1 MALYRKYTDS
11 EYRTM
16 TLTEFVDAIN
26 EIVRTNSQ
34 SEEAPEGTAEEGTE
48 NQSNITSFT
57 INESDEPIT
66 EDNHIV
72 HNNGT
77 ISLKRLILTGELEPE
92 HQGFSDKIK
101 NISFDKSEVNTD
113 QVTSFAGVF
122 QNLSLESAFNITTL
136 GTDGL
141 TTPFRKEHWPQSV
154 NKVIS
159 DLFMS
164 SNVETTYSDESGEH
178 DIFTSSD
185 NYHIINS
192 SNIETLCLA
201 RNNHTTK
208 TDKLYKGV
216 ERLEFQV
223 YIPTGSYIIPNNVSI
238 QSVNVDI
245 YTKQGEED
253 SIKAETL
260 TYNARDIY
268 DSQLNENSIKSYTV
282 PVDFA
287 FDEIGYSIRI
297 GDGSDTTKANIINVE
312 IDKENYGFRL
322 AVQSEDDNLILYPG
336 KSKKYTAS
344 LVDAKSTVVLSSV
357 SINTPENELEGVSI
371 NPVDGDACSVS
382 ISFNESVENKV
393 FERTLGFT
401 GTVTVSEISSEVT
414 CTEDVKLY
422 YLVKADFGELS
433 KTAILNG
440 SGVNDSQGT
449 ITVPLWQQDFG
460 TLTAS
465 AVLKKGVPNVP
476 PAPEEEST
484 EEVTEQAGDIETEQA
499 GDGTDPAPATE
510 DPAAVE
516 GDGTEHVPESG
527 EPSTEE
533 LPFDDGTTTIDNGA
547 TVTFNNETGTFEVV
561 IAKDKLTEADKYT
574 VEVTITSEA
583 LPDISILV
591 KQTLVL
597 EETFV
602 AVTGD
607 LNKVLKSGDSVT
619 YTASL
624 SGFVDNLEIT
634 DVIVANKPDNV
645 SFNEDAADST
655 VLTFNST
662 NVNDIVKQTLTFD
675 VTIKEKEEYVV
686 VSKDLDVC
694 LLSLI
699 NFEATDFNQA
709 ILDETQILENN
720 VSTITVKDYNQTDFA
735 NVEFTAEIYLRD
747 EKLDDGAITVEK
759 TENGATVSVIKEQI
773 TRVGNYTVKLFVKD
787 SSWAA
792 EDILMITKSF
802 NVTTLDVI
810 DTDPTNNIEGV
821 PEKVKCVLRF
831 NW

>member
-1 MALYRKYTDS
+1 MALHRKYTDS

-34 SEEAPEGTAEEGTE
+34 SEEAPEGTVEEGTE

-92 HQGFSDKIK
+92 HQGLSDKIK

-122 QNLSLESAFNITTL
+122 QNLSLESAFNVATL

-141 TTPFRKEHWPQSV
+141 TTPFRKEHWPLSG
-154 NKVIS
+154 NKIIS

-223 YIPTGSYIIPNNVSI
+223 RIPSESYIIPNNVSI

-253 SIKAETL
+253 SVKAETL

-287 FDEIGYSIRI
+287 FNEIGYSIRI
-297 GDGSDTTKANIINVE
+297 GDGSDITKANIINVE
-312 IDKENYGFRL
+312 IEKENYGFGL
-322 AVQSEDDNLILYPG
+322 AVQSEDDNSILYPG

-344 LVDAKSTVVLSSV
+344 LVDAKSTVALSSV

-371 NPVDGDACSVS
+371 NPVDGDACSLS

-401 GTVTVSEISSEVT
+401 GTVTVSEAPAEVT
-414 CTEDVKLY
+414 CTENVKLY

-433 KTAILNG
+433 KTAILNS
-440 SGVNDSQGT
+440 SGINDSHGT
-449 ITVPLWQQDFG
+449 ITVPLWQQEFG

-476 PAPEEEST
+476 PSPEEKST
-484 EEVTEQAGDIETEQA
+484 EEVTEQAGD
-499 GDGTDPAPATE
+499 GTNPEPATE

-516 GDGTEHVPESG
+516 GDGTEPVLESV

-533 LPFDDGTTTIDNGA
+533 LPFDDGTTTIDDGA
-547 TVTFNNETGTFEVV
+547 IVTFNNETSTFDVV
-561 IAKDKLTEADKYT
+561 IAKDKLTEADTYT

-583 LPDISILV
+583 LPEISIPV

-602 AVTGD
+602 TVTGD

-624 SGFVDNLEIT
+624 SGFVENLEIT
-634 DVIVANKPDNV
+634 DVVVTNKPDNV

-662 NVNDIVKQTLTFD
+662 DVNDIVKQTLTAN

-686 VSKDLDVC
+686 VSKDLNVC

-720 VSTITVKDYNQTDFA
+720 VSTITVKDYNKTDFA

-787 SSWAA
+787 SSWAD
-792 EDILMITKSF
+792 EDYIMITKSF
-802 NVTTLDVI
+802 DVTILGVI

-821 PEKVKCVLRF
+821 KETVKCILRF

>member
-11 EYRTM
+11 EYITM

-34 SEEAPEGTAEEGTE
+34 SEEAPEGTVEEGTE

-72 HNNGT
+72 HDNGT

-92 HQGFSDKIK
+92 HQGLSDKIK

-122 QNLSLESAFNITTL
+122 QNLNLESAFNVTTL
-136 GTDGL
+136 VTDGL

-192 SNIETLCLA
+192 SNIETLCYV

-223 YIPTGSYIIPNNVSI
+223 RIPSESYIIPNNVSI

-253 SIKAETL
+253 SVKAETL

-297 GDGSDTTKANIINVE
+297 GDGSDITKANIINVE
-312 IDKENYGFRL
+312 IDKENYGFGL
-322 AVQSEDDNLILYPG
+322 TVQSEDDNLILYPG

-357 SINTPENELEGVSI
+357 SINTLENELEGVSI
-371 NPVDGDACSVS
+371 NSVDGDACSLS

-401 GTVTVSEISSEVT
+401 GTVTVSEVSSEVT
-414 CTEDVKLY
+414 CTKDVKLY

-433 KTAILNG
+433 KTAILNS
-440 SGVNDSQGT
+440 SGLNDSHGT

-465 AVLKKGVPNVP
+465 AVLKKGVPNMH
-476 PAPEEEST
+476 PAH
-484 EEVTEQAGDIETEQA
+484 
-499 GDGTDPAPATE
+499 ATE
-510 DPAAVE
+510 DTAEAVE
-516 GDGTEHVPESG
+516 TEPLLEDSAAG
-527 EPSTEE
+527 ELVFTGSII
-533 LPFDDGTTTIDNGA
+533 DDGT
-547 TVTFNNETGTFEVV
+547 TVTFNNETGTFDVV
-561 IAKDKLTEADKYT
+561 IAKDKLTEADTYT
-574 VEVTITSEA
+574 IEVTITSEA
-583 LPDISILV
+583 LPDISIPV

-602 AVTGD
+602 TVTGD

-624 SGFVDNLEIT
+624 SGFTDNLEIT

-645 SFNEDAADST
+645 SFNEDAVDST

-662 NVNDIVKQTLTFD
+662 DVNDIVKQTLTVD

-694 LLSLI
+694 LLSLV
-699 NFEATDFNQA
+699 NFEATDFSQA
-709 ILDETQILENN
+709 ILDENQILENN
-720 VSTITVKDYNQTDFA
+720 ISTITVKDYNQTDFA

-747 EKLDDGAITVEK
+747 EKLDDDAITIEK

-773 TRVGNYTVKLFVKD
+773 TRVGKYTVKLFVKD

-792 EDILMITKSF
+792 ENSLIITKSF
-802 NVTTLDVI
+802 DVTILGVI

-821 PEKVKCVLRF
+821 AETVKCILRF

>member
-11 EYRTM
+11 EYITM
-16 TLTEFVDAIN
+16 TLTELVDAIN

-34 SEEAPEGTAEEGTE
+34 SEEAPEGTVEEGTE

-72 HNNGT
+72 HDNGT

-92 HQGFSDKIK
+92 HQGLSDKIK

-122 QNLSLESAFNITTL
+122 QNLNLESAFNVTTL
-136 GTDGL
+136 VTDGL

-192 SNIETLCLA
+192 SNIETLCYV

-223 YIPTGSYIIPNNVSI
+223 RIPSESYIIPNNVSI

-253 SIKAETL
+253 SVKAETL

-268 DSQLNENSIKSYTV
+268 DSQLNDNSIKSYTV

-297 GDGSDTTKANIINVE
+297 GDGSDITKANIINVE
-312 IDKENYGFRL
+312 IDKENYGFGL
-322 AVQSEDDNLILYPG
+322 TVQSDDDNSILYPG

-344 LVDAKSTVVLSSV
+344 LVDAKSTVDLSSV

-371 NPVDGDACSVS
+371 NSVDGDACSLS

-401 GTVTVSEISSEVT
+401 GTVTISEVSSEVT
-414 CTEDVKLY
+414 CTKDVKLY

-440 SGVNDSQGT
+440 SGVNDSYGT

-465 AVLKKGVPNVP
+465 AVLKKGVPNIP
-476 PAPEEEST
+476 PALEEST
-484 EEVTEQAGDIETEQA
+484 EEVTEQAGDTETEQA
-499 GDGTDPAPATE
+499 SDGTDPAHATE
-510 DPAAVE
+510 DTAEVVETEPLPEDSAA
-516 GDGTEHVPESG
+516 G
-527 EPSTEE
+527 ELVFTGSII
-533 LPFDDGTTTIDNGA
+533 DDGA
-547 TVTFNNETGTFEVV
+547 TVTFNNETSTFDVV
-561 IAKDKLTEADKYT
+561 IAKDKLTEADTYT
-574 VEVTITSEA
+574 IEVIITSEA
-583 LPDISILV
+583 LPDISIPV

-602 AVTGD
+602 TVTGD

-624 SGFVDNLEIT
+624 SGFTDNLEIT

-645 SFNEDAADST
+645 SFNEDAVDST

-662 NVNDIVKQTLTFD
+662 DVNDIVKQTLTVD

-694 LLSLI
+694 LLSLV
-699 NFEATDFNQA
+699 NFEATDFSQA
-709 ILDETQILENN
+709 ILDENQILENN
-720 VSTITVKDYNQTDFA
+720 ISTITVKDYNQTDFA

-747 EKLDDGAITVEK
+747 EKLDDDAITIEK

-773 TRVGNYTVKLFVKD
+773 TRVGKYTVKLFVKD
-787 SSWAA
+787 SSWAN
-792 EDILMITKSF
+792 EDYIMITKSF
-802 NVTTLDVI
+802 DVTILGVI

-821 PEKVKCVLRF
+821 AETVKCILRF

>member
-34 SEEAPEGTAEEGTE
+34 SEEVPEGTVEEGTE
-48 NQSNITSFT
+48 NQSSITSFT

-66 EDNHIV
+66 EDSHIV
-72 HNNGT
+72 HDNGT

-92 HQGFSDKIK
+92 HQGLSDKIK

-122 QNLSLESAFNITTL
+122 QNLSLESAFNVTTL

-192 SNIETLCLA
+192 SNIETLCYV

-223 YIPTGSYIIPNNVSI
+223 HIPSESYIIPNNVSI
-238 QSVNVDI
+238 QSINVDI
-245 YTKQGEED
+245 YTKQGEDD
-253 SIKAETL
+253 SVKAETL

-268 DSQLNENSIKSYTV
+268 DSQLNENSIKSYTI

-297 GDGSDTTKANIINVE
+297 GDGSDIIKANIINVE
-312 IDKENYGFRL
+312 IDKENYGFVL
-322 AVQSEDDNLILYPG
+322 AVQSEDDNSILYPG

-344 LVDAKSTVVLSSV
+344 LVDAKDTVVLSSI
-357 SINTPENELEGVSI
+357 SINTPEEELEGVSI
-371 NPVDGDACSVS
+371 NTVDGDACSLS

-401 GTVTVSEISSEVT
+401 GTVTISEVSSEVT
-414 CTEDVKLY
+414 CIEDVKLY

-440 SGVNDSQGT
+440 SGVNDSHGT

-465 AVLKKGVPNVP
+465 AVLKKGVHDVP

-484 EEVTEQAGDIETEQA
+484 EEVTEQAGD
-499 GDGTDPAPATE
+499 GTDPTE
-510 DPAAVE
+510 AVE
-516 GDGTEHVPESG
+516 TEPLPEG
-527 EPSTEE
+527 EDAAAGE
-533 LPFDDGTTTIDNGA
+533 LVFTGSIIDDGV
-547 TVTFNNETGTFEVV
+547 TVSFNNETGTFEVV
-561 IAKDKLTEADKYT
+561 IAKDKLTEADTYT

-583 LPDISILV
+583 LSNISIPI

-602 AVTGD
+602 TVTGD
-607 LNKVLKSGDSVT
+607 LNKILKSGDSVT

-634 DVIVANKPDNV
+634 NVIVANKPDNV

-662 NVNDIVKQTLTFD
+662 DVNDIVKQTLTVD

-694 LLSLI
+694 ILSLI
-699 NFEATDFNQA
+699 NFEATDFSQA
-709 ILDETQILENN
+709 ILDENQILENN
-720 VSTITVKDYNQTDFA
+720 VSTITVKDYNKTDFA

-747 EKLDDGAITVEK
+747 EKLDDGAIIVEK

-792 EDILMITKSF
+792 EDSLMITKSF
-802 NVTTLDVI
+802 YVTLLDVI

-821 PEKVKCVLRF
+821 AETVKCILRF

>member
-11 EYRTM
+11 EYITM

-34 SEEAPEGTAEEGTE
+34 SEEAPEGTVEEGTE

-72 HNNGT
+72 HDNGT

-92 HQGFSDKIK
+92 HQGLSDKIK

-122 QNLSLESAFNITTL
+122 QNLNLESAFNVTTL
-136 GTDGL
+136 VTDGL

-192 SNIETLCLA
+192 SNIETLCYV

-223 YIPTGSYIIPNNVSI
+223 RIPSESYIIPNNVSI

-253 SIKAETL
+253 SVKAETL

-297 GDGSDTTKANIINVE
+297 GDGSDITKANIINVE
-312 IDKENYGFRL
+312 IDKENYGFGL
-322 AVQSEDDNLILYPG
+322 TVQSEDDNLILYPG

-357 SINTPENELEGVSI
+357 SINTLENELEGVSI
-371 NPVDGDACSVS
+371 NSVDGDACSLS

-401 GTVTVSEISSEVT
+401 GTVTISEVSSEVT

-440 SGVNDSQGT
+440 SGVNDSHGT

-465 AVLKKGVPNVP
+465 AVLKKGVPNMH
-476 PAPEEEST
+476 PAH
-484 EEVTEQAGDIETEQA
+484 
-499 GDGTDPAPATE
+499 ATE
-510 DPAAVE
+510 DTAEAVE
-516 GDGTEHVPESG
+516 TEPLLEDSAAG
-527 EPSTEE
+527 ELVFTGSII
-533 LPFDDGTTTIDNGA
+533 DDGA
-547 TVTFNNETGTFEVV
+547 TVTFNNETGTFDVV
-561 IAKDKLTEADKYT
+561 IAKDKLTEADTYT
-574 VEVTITSEA
+574 IEVTITSEA
-583 LPDISILV
+583 LPDISIPV

-602 AVTGD
+602 TVTGD

-624 SGFVDNLEIT
+624 SGFTDNLEIT

-645 SFNEDAADST
+645 SFNEDAVNST

-662 NVNDIVKQTLTFD
+662 DVNDIVKQTLTVD

-694 LLSLI
+694 LLSLV
-699 NFEATDFNQA
+699 NFEATDFSQA
-709 ILDETQILENN
+709 ILDENQILENN
-720 VSTITVKDYNQTDFA
+720 ISTITVKDYNQTDFA

-747 EKLDDGAITVEK
+747 EKLDDDAITIEK

-773 TRVGNYTVKLFVKD
+773 TRVGKYTVKLFVKD

-792 EDILMITKSF
+792 EDSLMITKSF
-802 NVTTLDVI
+802 NVTILGVI

-821 PEKVKCVLRF
+821 AETVKCILRF

>member
-11 EYRTM
+11 EYITM
-16 TLTEFVDAIN
+16 TLIEFVDAIN

-34 SEEAPEGTAEEGTE
+34 SEEAPEVTAEEGTE

-72 HNNGT
+72 YDNGT

-92 HQGFSDKIK
+92 HQGLSDKIK

-122 QNLSLESAFNITTL
+122 QNLNLESAFNVTTL
-136 GTDGL
+136 VTDGL

-192 SNIETLCLA
+192 SNIETLCYV

-223 YIPTGSYIIPNNVSI
+223 RIPSESYIIPNNVSI

-253 SIKAETL
+253 SVKAETL

-297 GDGSDTTKANIINVE
+297 GDGSDITKANIINVE
-312 IDKENYGFRL
+312 IDKENYGFVL
-322 AVQSEDDNLILYPG
+322 TVQSEDDNLILYPG

-357 SINTPENELEGVSI
+357 SINTLENELEGVSI
-371 NPVDGDACSVS
+371 NSVDGDACSLS

-401 GTVTVSEISSEVT
+401 GTVTVSEVSSEVT

-440 SGVNDSQGT
+440 SGLNDSHGT

-465 AVLKKGVPNVP
+465 AVLKKGIPNIP
-476 PAPEEEST
+476 PALEEEST
-484 EEVTEQAGDIETEQA
+484 EEVTEQTGETETEQA
-499 GDGTDPAPATE
+499 GDGTDPAHATE
-510 DPAAVE
+510 DTAEVVETEPLLEDSAA
-516 GDGTEHVPESG
+516 G
-527 EPSTEE
+527 ELVFTGSII
-533 LPFDDGTTTIDNGA
+533 DDGA
-547 TVTFNNETGTFEVV
+547 TVTFNNETGIFGVV
-561 IAKDKLTEADKYT
+561 IAKDKLTEADTYT
-574 VEVTITSEA
+574 IEVTITSEA
-583 LPDISILV
+583 LPDISIPV

-602 AVTGD
+602 TVTGD

-624 SGFVDNLEIT
+624 SGFTDNLEIT

-645 SFNEDAADST
+645 SFNEDAVDST

-662 NVNDIVKQTLTFD
+662 DVNDIVKQTLTAN
-675 VTIKEKEEYVV
+675 VTIKEKEEFVV

-699 NFEATDFNQA
+699 NFEATDFSQA
-709 ILDETQILENN
+709 ILDENQILENN
-720 VSTITVKDYNQTDFA
+720 ISTITVKDYNQTDFA

-747 EKLDDGAITVEK
+747 EKLDDDAITIEK
-759 TENGATVSVIKEQI
+759 IENGATVSVTKEQI
-773 TRVGNYTVKLFVKD
+773 TRVGKYTVKLFVKD

-792 EDILMITKSF
+792 ENSLIITKSF
-802 NVTTLDVI
+802 DVTILGVI

-821 PEKVKCVLRF
+821 AEIVKCVLRF

>member
-1 MALYRKYTDS
+1 MTFYRKYTDS

-34 SEEAPEGTAEEGTE
+34 SEEAPEGTDEEGTE
-48 NQSNITSFT
+48 NQSNIASFT

-72 HNNGT
+72 HDNGT

-92 HQGFSDKIK
+92 HQGLSDKIK

-122 QNLSLESAFNITTL
+122 QNLNLESAFNVTTL
-136 GTDGL
+136 VTDGL

-164 SNVETTYSDESGEH
+164 SNIETTYSDESGEH

-192 SNIETLCLA
+192 SNIETLCYV

-223 YIPTGSYIIPNNVSI
+223 RIPSESYIIPNNVSI

-253 SIKAETL
+253 SVKAETL

-297 GDGSDTTKANIINVE
+297 GDGSDITKANIINVE
-312 IDKENYGFRL
+312 IDKENYGFGL
-322 AVQSEDDNLILYPG
+322 TVQSEDDNLILYPR

-371 NPVDGDACSVS
+371 NSVDGDACSLS

-401 GTVTVSEISSEVT
+401 GTVTVSEVSSEVT
-414 CTEDVKLY
+414 CTKDVKLY

-440 SGVNDSQGT
+440 SGVNDSHST

-465 AVLKKGVPNVP
+465 AVLKKGIPNIP
-476 PAPEEEST
+476 PAH
-484 EEVTEQAGDIETEQA
+484 
-499 GDGTDPAPATE
+499 ATE
-510 DPAAVE
+510 DTAEAVE
-516 GDGTEHVPESG
+516 TEPLLEDSAAG
-527 EPSTEE
+527 ELVFTGSII
-533 LPFDDGTTTIDNGA
+533 DDGA
-547 TVTFNNETGTFEVV
+547 TVTFNNETGTFDVV
-561 IAKDKLTEADKYT
+561 IAKDKLTEADTYT
-574 VEVTITSEA
+574 IEITITSEA
-583 LPDISILV
+583 LPDISIPV

-602 AVTGD
+602 TVTGD

-645 SFNEDAADST
+645 SFNEDATDST

-662 NVNDIVKQTLTFD
+662 DVNDIVKQTLTAN
-675 VTIKEKEEYVV
+675 VTIKEKEEFVV

-699 NFEATDFNQA
+699 NFEATDFSQA
-709 ILDETQILENN
+709 ILDENQILENN
-720 VSTITVKDYNQTDFA
+720 ISTITVKDYNQTDFA

-747 EKLDDGAITVEK
+747 EKLDDDAITIEK
-759 TENGATVSVIKEQI
+759 TENGATVSVIKEHI
-773 TRVGNYTVKLFVKD
+773 TRVGKYTVKLFVKD
-787 SSWAA
+787 SSWVN
-792 EDILMITKSF
+792 EDYIMITKSF
-802 NVTTLDVI
+802 DVTILGVI

-821 PEKVKCVLRF
+821 AETVKCVLRF

>member
-11 EYRTM
+11 EYITM

-34 SEEAPEGTAEEGTE
+34 SEEAPEGTVEEGTE

-72 HNNGT
+72 HDNGT

-92 HQGFSDKIK
+92 HQGLSDKIK

-122 QNLSLESAFNITTL
+122 QNLNLESAFNVTTL
-136 GTDGL
+136 VTDGL

-192 SNIETLCLA
+192 SNIETLCYV

-223 YIPTGSYIIPNNVSI
+223 RIPSESYIIPNNVSI

-253 SIKAETL
+253 SVKAETL

-297 GDGSDTTKANIINVE
+297 GDGSDITKANIINVE
-312 IDKENYGFRL
+312 IDKENYGFGL
-322 AVQSEDDNLILYPG
+322 TVQSEDDNLILYPG

-357 SINTPENELEGVSI
+357 SINTLENELEGVSI
-371 NPVDGDACSVS
+371 NSVDGDACSLS

-401 GTVTVSEISSEVT
+401 GTVTVSEVSSEVT

-422 YLVKADFGELS
+422 YLVKVDFGELS

-440 SGVNDSQGT
+440 SGLNDSHGT

-465 AVLKKGVPNVP
+465 AVLKKGVPNMH
-476 PAPEEEST
+476 PAH
-484 EEVTEQAGDIETEQA
+484 
-499 GDGTDPAPATE
+499 ATE
-510 DPAAVE
+510 DTAEAVE
-516 GDGTEHVPESG
+516 TEPLLEDSAAG
-527 EPSTEE
+527 ELVFTGSII
-533 LPFDDGTTTIDNGA
+533 DDGT
-547 TVTFNNETGTFEVV
+547 TVTFNNETGTFDVV
-561 IAKDKLTEADKYT
+561 IAKDKLTEADTYT
-574 VEVTITSEA
+574 IEVTITSEA
-583 LPDISILV
+583 LPDISIPV

-602 AVTGD
+602 TVTGD

-624 SGFVDNLEIT
+624 SGFTDNLEIT

-645 SFNEDAADST
+645 SFNEDAGNST

-662 NVNDIVKQTLTFD
+662 DVNDIVKQTLTVD

-694 LLSLI
+694 LLSLV
-699 NFEATDFNQA
+699 NFEATDFSQA
-709 ILDETQILENN
+709 ILDENQILENN
-720 VSTITVKDYNQTDFA
+720 ISTITVKDYNQTDFA

-747 EKLDDGAITVEK
+747 EKLDDDAITIEK

-773 TRVGNYTVKLFVKD
+773 TRVGKYTVKLFVKD

-792 EDILMITKSF
+792 EDSLMITKSF
-802 NVTTLDVI
+802 NVTILGVI

-821 PEKVKCVLRF
+821 AETVKCILRF

>member
-11 EYRTM
+11 EYITM

-34 SEEAPEGTAEEGTE
+34 SEEAPEGTVEEGTE

-72 HNNGT
+72 HDNGT
-77 ISLKRLILTGELEPE
+77 ISLKRLVLTGELEPE
-92 HQGFSDKIK
+92 HQGLSDKIK

-122 QNLSLESAFNITTL
+122 QNLNLESAFNVTTL
-136 GTDGL
+136 VTDGL

-192 SNIETLCLA
+192 SNIETLCYV

-223 YIPTGSYIIPNNVSI
+223 RIPSESYIIPNNVSI

-253 SIKAETL
+253 SVKAETL

-268 DSQLNENSIKSYTV
+268 DSQLNDNSIKSYTV

-297 GDGSDTTKANIINVE
+297 GDGSDITKANIINVE
-312 IDKENYGFRL
+312 IDKENYGFGL
-322 AVQSEDDNLILYPG
+322 TVQSEDDNSILYPG

-344 LVDAKSTVVLSSV
+344 LVDAKSTVDLSSV

-371 NPVDGDACSVS
+371 NSVDGDACSLS

-401 GTVTVSEISSEVT
+401 GTVTISEVSSEVT
-414 CTEDVKLY
+414 CTKDVKLY

-440 SGVNDSQGT
+440 SGVNDSHGT

-465 AVLKKGVPNVP
+465 AVLKKGVPNIP
-476 PAPEEEST
+476 PALEEST
-484 EEVTEQAGDIETEQA
+484 EEVTEQAGDTETEQA
-499 GDGTDPAPATE
+499 GDGTDPAHATE
-510 DPAAVE
+510 DTAEVVETEPLPEDSAA
-516 GDGTEHVPESG
+516 G
-527 EPSTEE
+527 ELVFTGSII
-533 LPFDDGTTTIDNGA
+533 DDGA
-547 TVTFNNETGTFEVV
+547 TVTFNNETSTFDVV
-561 IAKDKLTEADKYT
+561 IAKDKLTEADTYT
-574 VEVTITSEA
+574 IEVTITSEA
-583 LPDISILV
+583 LPDISIPV

-602 AVTGD
+602 TVTGD

-624 SGFVDNLEIT
+624 SGFTDNLEIT

-645 SFNEDAADST
+645 SFNEDAVDST

-662 NVNDIVKQTLTFD
+662 DVNDIVKQTLTVD

-694 LLSLI
+694 LLSLV
-699 NFEATDFNQA
+699 NFEATDFSQA
-709 ILDETQILENN
+709 ILDENQILENN
-720 VSTITVKDYNQTDFA
+720 ISTITVKDYNQTDFA

-747 EKLDDGAITVEK
+747 EKLDDDAITIEK

-773 TRVGNYTVKLFVKD
+773 TRVGKYTVKLFVKD
-787 SSWAA
+787 SSWAN
-792 EDILMITKSF
+792 EDYIMITKSF
-802 NVTTLDVI
+802 DVTILGVI

-821 PEKVKCVLRF
+821 AETVKCILRF

>member
-34 SEEAPEGTAEEGTE
+34 SEEAPEGTVEEGTE

-72 HNNGT
+72 HDNGT

-122 QNLSLESAFNITTL
+122 QNLNLESAFNVTTL
-136 GTDGL
+136 VTDGL

-164 SNVETTYSDESGEH
+164 LNVETTYSDESGEH

-192 SNIETLCLA
+192 SNIETLCYV

-223 YIPTGSYIIPNNVSI
+223 RIPSESYIIPNNVSI

-253 SIKAETL
+253 SVKADTL

-297 GDGSDTTKANIINVE
+297 GDGSDITKANIINVE
-312 IDKENYGFRL
+312 IDKENYGFVL
-322 AVQSEDDNLILYPG
+322 TVQSEDDNLILYPG

-371 NPVDGDACSVS
+371 NSVDGDACSLS

-401 GTVTVSEISSEVT
+401 GTVTISEVSSEVT
-414 CTEDVKLY
+414 CTKDVKLY

-440 SGVNDSQGT
+440 SGVNDSHGT

-465 AVLKKGVPNVP
+465 AVLKKGVPNIP
-476 PAPEEEST
+476 PALEEST
-484 EEVTEQAGDIETEQA
+484 EEVTEQAGDTETEQA
-499 GDGTDPAPATE
+499 GDGTDPAHATE
-510 DPAAVE
+510 DTAEAVE
-516 GDGTEHVPESG
+516 TEPLPEDSAAG
-527 EPSTEE
+527 ELVFTGSII
-533 LPFDDGTTTIDNGA
+533 DDGA
-547 TVTFNNETGTFEVV
+547 TVTFNNETGTFDVV
-561 IAKDKLTEADKYT
+561 IAKDKLTEADTYT
-574 VEVTITSEA
+574 IEVTITSEA
-583 LPDISILV
+583 LPDISIPV

-602 AVTGD
+602 TVTGD

-624 SGFVDNLEIT
+624 SGFTDNLEIT

-645 SFNEDAADST
+645 SFNEDAVDST

-662 NVNDIVKQTLTFD
+662 DVNDIVKQTLTAN
-675 VTIKEKEEYVV
+675 VTIKEKEEFVV

-699 NFEATDFNQA
+699 NFEATDFSQA
-709 ILDETQILENN
+709 ILDENQILENN
-720 VSTITVKDYNQTDFA
+720 VSTITVKDYNKTDFA

-747 EKLDDGAITVEK
+747 EKLDDSTITTEK

-773 TRVGNYTVKLFVKD
+773 TRVGKYTVKLFVKD
-787 SSWAA
+787 SSWAN
-792 EDILMITKSF
+792 EDYIMITKSF
-802 NVTTLDVI
+802 DVTILGVI

-821 PEKVKCVLRF
+821 AETVKCILRF

>member
-1 MALYRKYTDS
+1 MTLYRKYTDS

-34 SEEAPEGTAEEGTE
+34 SEEAPEGTVEEGTE

-72 HNNGT
+72 HDNGT
-77 ISLKRLILTGELEPE
+77 ISLKRLVITGELEPE
-92 HQGFSDKIK
+92 HQGLSDKIK

-122 QNLSLESAFNITTL
+122 QNLSLESAFNVTTL

-164 SNVETTYSDESGEH
+164 SNVDTTFSDESGEH

-201 RNNHTTK
+201 RNSHTTK

-253 SIKAETL
+253 SVKAETL

-268 DSQLNENSIKSYTV
+268 DSQLNENSIKSYTI

-297 GDGSDTTKANIINVE
+297 SDGSDIIKANIINVE
-312 IDKENYGFRL
+312 IDKENYGFVL
-322 AVQSEDDNLILYPG
+322 AVQSEDDNSILYPG

-357 SINTPENELEGVSI
+357 SINTPEDELEGVSI
-371 NPVDGDACSVS
+371 NTVDGDACSLS

-401 GTVTVSEISSEVT
+401 GTVTISEVSSEVT

-440 SGVNDSQGT
+440 SGVNDSRGT

-465 AVLKKGVPNVP
+465 AVLKKGVPDVP

-484 EEVTEQAGDIETEQA
+484 EEVTEQTGETETEQA
-499 GDGTDPAPATE
+499 GDGTDIEHATE
-510 DPAAVE
+510 DPTEAVE
-516 GDGTEHVPESG
+516 TEPLPEG
-527 EPSTEE
+527 EDAAAGE
-533 LPFDDGTTTIDNGA
+533 LVFTGSIIDDGA

-561 IAKDKLTEADKYT
+561 IAKDKLTEADTYT

-583 LPDISILV
+583 LPDISIPI

-597 EETFV
+597 EETLV
-602 AVTGD
+602 TITGD

-662 NVNDIVKQTLTFD
+662 DVNDIVKQTLTAN

-686 VSKDLDVC
+686 VSKDLDIC

-699 NFEATDFNQA
+699 NFEATDFSQA
-709 ILDETQILENN
+709 ILDENQIIENN
-720 VSTITVKDYNQTDFA
+720 VSTITVKDYNKTDFA
-735 NVEFTAEIYLRD
+735 NVEFTSEIYLRD
-747 EKLDDGAITVEK
+747 EKLDGGAIIVEK

-792 EDILMITKSF
+792 EDSLMITKSF
-802 NVTTLDVI
+802 YVTLLDVI

-821 PEKVKCVLRF
+821 AETVKCILRF

>member
-11 EYRTM
+11 EYKTM
-16 TLTEFVDAIN
+16 TLIEFVDAIN

-34 SEEAPEGTAEEGTE
+34 SEEAPEGTVEEGTE

-72 HNNGT
+72 HDNGI
-77 ISLKRLILTGELEPE
+77 ISLKRLIIIGELEPE
-92 HQGFSDKIK
+92 HQGLSDKIK

-122 QNLSLESAFNITTL
+122 QNLSLESAFNVTTL
-136 GTDGL
+136 GTNGL

-201 RNNHTTK
+201 RNSHTTK

-223 YIPTGSYIIPNNVSI
+223 RIPSESYIIPNNVSI

-253 SIKAETL
+253 SVKAETL

-282 PVDFA
+282 TADFA
-287 FDEIGYSIRI
+287 FDEIRYSIRI
-297 GDGSDTTKANIINVE
+297 GDGSDITKANLINVE

-344 LVDAKSTVVLSSV
+344 LVDAKSTVALSSV

-371 NPVDGDACSVS
+371 NPVDGDACSLS
-382 ISFNESVENKV
+382 ISFNESIENKV

-401 GTVTVSEISSEVT
+401 GTVTISEVSSEVT
-414 CTEDVKLY
+414 CTENVKLY

-433 KTAILNG
+433 KTAILNS
-440 SGVNDSQGT
+440 SGINDSHGT

-465 AVLKKGVPNVP
+465 AVLKKGIPNVP

-484 EEVTEQAGDIETEQA
+484 EEVTEQAGDGI
-499 GDGTDPAPATE
+499 DSAPATE

-516 GDGTEHVPESG
+516 GDGTEPVLEDV

-533 LPFDDGTTTIDNGA
+533 PPFDDGTTTIDDGA
-547 TVTFNNETGTFEVV
+547 IVTFNNETGTFEVV
-561 IAKDKLTEADKYT
+561 IAKDKLTEADTYT

-583 LPDISILV
+583 LPDISIPV

-602 AVTGD
+602 TVTGD
-607 LNKVLKSGDSVT
+607 LDKVLKSGDSVT

-634 DVIVANKPDNV
+634 DVVVTNKPDNV

-662 NVNDIVKQTLTFD
+662 DVNDIVKQTLTVN

-709 ILDETQILENN
+709 ILDENQILENN

-747 EKLDDGAITVEK
+747 EKLDDGSITVEK
-759 TENGATVSVIKEQI
+759 TENGATISVIKEQI

-787 SSWAA
+787 SSWAD
-792 EDILMITKSF
+792 EDSLMITKSF
-802 NVTTLDVI
+802 DVTTLDVI

-821 PEKVKCVLRF
+821 AETVKCILRF

>member
-11 EYRTM
+11 EYITM

-34 SEEAPEGTAEEGTE
+34 SEEAPEGTVEEGTE

-72 HNNGT
+72 HDNGT

-92 HQGFSDKIK
+92 HQGLSDKIK

-122 QNLSLESAFNITTL
+122 QNLNLESAFNVTTL

-192 SNIETLCLA
+192 SNIETLCYV

-223 YIPTGSYIIPNNVSI
+223 RIPSESYIIPNNVSI

-253 SIKAETL
+253 SVKAETL

-297 GDGSDTTKANIINVE
+297 GDGSDITKANIINVE
-312 IDKENYGFRL
+312 IDKENYGFGL
-322 AVQSEDDNLILYPG
+322 TVQSEDDNLILYPG

-357 SINTPENELEGVSI
+357 SINTLENELEGVSI
-371 NPVDGDACSVS
+371 NSVDGDACSLS

-401 GTVTVSEISSEVT
+401 GTVTVSEVSSEVT
-414 CTEDVKLY
+414 CTKDVKLY

-433 KTAILNG
+433 KTAILNS
-440 SGVNDSQGT
+440 SGLNDSHGT

-465 AVLKKGVPNVP
+465 AVLKKGVPNMH
-476 PAPEEEST
+476 PAH
-484 EEVTEQAGDIETEQA
+484 
-499 GDGTDPAPATE
+499 ATE
-510 DPAAVE
+510 DTAEAVE
-516 GDGTEHVPESG
+516 TEPLLEDSAAG
-527 EPSTEE
+527 ELVFTGSII
-533 LPFDDGTTTIDNGA
+533 DDGT
-547 TVTFNNETGTFEVV
+547 TVTFNNETGTFDVV
-561 IAKDKLTEADKYT
+561 IAKDKLTEADTYT
-574 VEVTITSEA
+574 IEVTITSEA
-583 LPDISILV
+583 LPDISIPV

-602 AVTGD
+602 TVTGD

-624 SGFVDNLEIT
+624 SGFTDNLEIT
-634 DVIVANKPDNV
+634 DVIVANKPDNI
-645 SFNEDAADST
+645 SFNEDAVNST

-662 NVNDIVKQTLTFD
+662 DVNDIVKQTLTAN

-694 LLSLI
+694 LLSLV
-699 NFEATDFNQA
+699 NFEATDFSQA
-709 ILDETQILENN
+709 ILDENQILENN
-720 VSTITVKDYNQTDFA
+720 ISTITVKDYNQTDFA

-747 EKLDDGAITVEK
+747 EKLDDDAITIEK

-773 TRVGNYTVKLFVKD
+773 TRVGKYTVKLFVKD

-792 EDILMITKSF
+792 ENSLIITKSF
-802 NVTTLDVI
+802 DVTILGVI

-821 PEKVKCVLRF
+821 AETVKCILRF

>member
-34 SEEAPEGTAEEGTE
+34 SEEAPEGTVEEGTE

-66 EDNHIV
+66 EDNHIA
-72 HNNGT
+72 HDNGI
-77 ISLKRLILTGELEPE
+77 ISLKRLIITGELEPE
-92 HQGFSDKIK
+92 HQGLSDKIK

-122 QNLSLESAFNITTL
+122 QNLSLESAFNVTTL

-192 SNIETLCLA
+192 SNIETLCYV

-223 YIPTGSYIIPNNVSI
+223 RIPSESYIIPNNVSI

-287 FDEIGYSIRI
+287 FDEIGYFIRI

-312 IDKENYGFRL
+312 IDKENYGFGL
-322 AVQSEDDNLILYPG
+322 AVQSEDDNSILYPG

-371 NPVDGDACSVS
+371 NPVDGDACSLS

-393 FERTLGFT
+393 FEKTLGFT
-401 GTVTVSEISSEVT
+401 GAVTISEVSSEVT

-433 KTAILNG
+433 KTAILNSNG
-440 SGVNDSQGT
+440 INDSHGIIT
-449 ITVPLWQQDFG
+449 IPLWQQDFG

-465 AVLKKGVPNVP
+465 AVLKKGVPVVP
-476 PAPEEEST
+476 PALEEEST
-484 EEVTEQAGDIETEQA
+484 EEVTEQAGEIETEQA
-499 GDGTDPAPATE
+499 GDGTDPAPAIE
-510 DPAAVE
+510 DPAEAVE
-516 GDGTEHVPESG
+516 TEPLLEDTAAG
-527 EPSTEE
+527 ELVFTGSII
-533 LPFDDGTTTIDNGA
+533 DDGA
-547 TVTFNNETGTFEVV
+547 TVLFNNETGIFDVV
-561 IAKDKLTEADKYT
+561 IAKDKLTEADIYT

-583 LPDISILV
+583 LPDISIPV

-602 AVTGD
+602 TITGD

-634 DVIVANKPDNV
+634 DIIVANKPDNV

-662 NVNDIVKQTLTFD
+662 DVNDIVKQTLTFD

-686 VSKDLDVC
+686 VSKDLDLC

-699 NFEATDFNQA
+699 NFEATDFSQA
-709 ILDETQILENN
+709 ILDENQILENN
-720 VSTITVKDYNQTDFA
+720 ISTITVKDYNKTDFA

-747 EKLDDGAITVEK
+747 EKLDDGAIIVEK

-792 EDILMITKSF
+792 EDSLMITKSF
-802 NVTTLDVI
+802 DVTTLDII
-810 DTDPTNNIEGV
+810 DTDPSNNIEGV
-821 PEKVKCVLRF
+821 AETVKCVLRF

>member
-11 EYRTM
+11 EYITM

-34 SEEAPEGTAEEGTE
+34 SEEAPEVTAEEGTE

-72 HNNGT
+72 HDNGT

-92 HQGFSDKIK
+92 HQGLSDKIK

-122 QNLSLESAFNITTL
+122 QNLNLESAFNVTTL

-192 SNIETLCLA
+192 SNIETLCYV

-223 YIPTGSYIIPNNVSI
+223 RIPSESYIIPNNVSI

-253 SIKAETL
+253 SVKAETL

-297 GDGSDTTKANIINVE
+297 GDGSDITKANIINVE
-312 IDKENYGFRL
+312 IDKENYGFVL
-322 AVQSEDDNLILYPG
+322 TVQSEDDNLILYPG

-357 SINTPENELEGVSI
+357 SINTLENELEGVSI
-371 NPVDGDACSVS
+371 NSVDGDACSLS

-401 GTVTVSEISSEVT
+401 GTVTVSEVSSEVT

-440 SGVNDSQGT
+440 SGLNDSHGT

-465 AVLKKGVPNVP
+465 AVLKKGVTNMH
-476 PAPEEEST
+476 PAH
-484 EEVTEQAGDIETEQA
+484 
-499 GDGTDPAPATE
+499 ATE
-510 DPAAVE
+510 DTAEAVE
-516 GDGTEHVPESG
+516 TEPLLEDSADG
-527 EPSTEE
+527 E
-533 LPFDDGTTTIDNGA
+533 LVFTGSIIDEGA
-547 TVTFNNETGTFEVV
+547 TVTFNKETCTFGVV
-561 IAKDKLTEADKYT
+561 IAKDKLTEADTYT

-583 LPDISILV
+583 LPDISIPV

-602 AVTGD
+602 TVTGD

-624 SGFVDNLEIT
+624 SGFTDNLEIT

-645 SFNEDAADST
+645 SFNEDAVDST

-662 NVNDIVKQTLTFD
+662 DVNDIVKQTLTAN
-675 VTIKEKEEYVV
+675 VTIKEKEEFVV

-699 NFEATDFNQA
+699 NFEATDFSQA
-709 ILDETQILENN
+709 ILDENQILENN
-720 VSTITVKDYNQTDFA
+720 ISTITVKDYNQTDFA

-747 EKLDDGAITVEK
+747 EKLDDDAITIEK
-759 TENGATVSVIKEQI
+759 TENGATVFVTKEQI
-773 TRVGNYTVKLFVKD
+773 TRVGKYTVKLFVKD

-792 EDILMITKSF
+792 ENSLIITKSF
-802 NVTTLDVI
+802 DVTILGVI

-821 PEKVKCVLRF
+821 AEIVKCVLRF

>member
-11 EYRTM
+11 EYITM

-34 SEEAPEGTAEEGTE
+34 SEEAPEGTVEEGTE

-72 HNNGT
+72 HDNGT

-92 HQGFSDKIK
+92 HQGLSDKIK

-122 QNLSLESAFNITTL
+122 QNLNLESAFNVTTL
-136 GTDGL
+136 VTDGL

-192 SNIETLCLA
+192 SNIETLCYV

-223 YIPTGSYIIPNNVSI
+223 RIPSESYIIPNNVSI

-253 SIKAETL
+253 SVKAETL

-268 DSQLNENSIKSYTV
+268 DSQLNDNSIKSYTV

-297 GDGSDTTKANIINVE
+297 GDGSDITKANIINVE
-312 IDKENYGFRL
+312 IDKENYGFGL
-322 AVQSEDDNLILYPG
+322 TVQSEDDNLILYPG

-344 LVDAKSTVVLSSV
+344 LVDAKSTVDLSSV

-371 NPVDGDACSVS
+371 NSVDGDACSLL

-401 GTVTVSEISSEVT
+401 GTVTISEVSSEVT

-433 KTAILNG
+433 KTAILNS
-440 SGVNDSQGT
+440 SGVNDSHGT

-465 AVLKKGVPNVP
+465 AVLKKGVPNIP
-476 PAPEEEST
+476 PALEEST
-484 EEVTEQAGDIETEQA
+484 EEVTEQAGDTETEQA
-499 GDGTDPAPATE
+499 GDGTDPAHATE
-510 DPAAVE
+510 DTAEVVETEPLPEDSAA
-516 GDGTEHVPESG
+516 G
-527 EPSTEE
+527 ELVFTGSII
-533 LPFDDGTTTIDNGA
+533 DDGA
-547 TVTFNNETGTFEVV
+547 TVTFNNETSTFDVV
-561 IAKDKLTEADKYT
+561 IAKDKLTEADTYT
-574 VEVTITSEA
+574 IEVIITSEA
-583 LPDISILV
+583 LPDISIPV

-602 AVTGD
+602 TVTGD

-624 SGFVDNLEIT
+624 SGFTDNLEIT

-645 SFNEDAADST
+645 SFNEDAVDST

-662 NVNDIVKQTLTFD
+662 DVNDIVKQTLTVD

-694 LLSLI
+694 LLSLV
-699 NFEATDFNQA
+699 NFEATDFSQA
-709 ILDETQILENN
+709 ILDENQILENN
-720 VSTITVKDYNQTDFA
+720 ISTITVKDYNQTDFA

-747 EKLDDGAITVEK
+747 EKLDDDAITIEK

-773 TRVGNYTVKLFVKD
+773 TRVGKYTVKLFVKD
-787 SSWAA
+787 SSWAN
-792 EDILMITKSF
+792 EDYIMITKSF
-802 NVTTLDVI
+802 DVTILGVI

-821 PEKVKCVLRF
+821 AETVKCILRF

>member
-34 SEEAPEGTAEEGTE
+34 SEEVPEGTAAEGAE

-72 HNNGT
+72 YDNGI

-92 HQGFSDKIK
+92 HQGLSDKIK
-101 NISFDKSEVNTD
+101 NVSFDKSEVNTD

-122 QNLSLESAFNITTL
+122 QNLSLESDFNVTTL

-164 SNVETTYSDESGEH
+164 SNVETTYSDELGEH

-185 NYHIINS
+185 NYYIINS
-192 SNIETLCLA
+192 SNIETLCYV

-223 YIPTGSYIIPNNVSI
+223 YIPNESYIIPNNVSI

-245 YTKQGEED
+245 YTKQGEAD
-253 SIKAETL
+253 STKAETL

-268 DSQLNENSIKSYTV
+268 DSQLNENSIKSYTI
-282 PVDFA
+282 PADFA
-287 FDEIGYSIRI
+287 FDEIGYLIRI
-297 GDGSDTTKANIINVE
+297 GDGSDITKANIINVE
-312 IDKENYGFRL
+312 IDKENYGFGL
-322 AVQSEDDNLILYPG
+322 TVQSEDDNSILYPG

-344 LVDAKSTVVLSSV
+344 LVDAKSTVALSSV

-371 NPVDGDACSVS
+371 NPVDGDACSLS
-382 ISFNESVENKV
+382 ISFNESVDNKV

-401 GTVTVSEISSEVT
+401 GTVTISEASAEVT

-440 SGVNDSQGT
+440 SGVNDSHGT

-476 PAPEEEST
+476 PTPEEEPT
-484 EEVTEQAGDIETEQA
+484 EEVTEQAGDSI
-499 GDGTDPAPATE
+499 DPTLTTE
-510 DPAAVE
+510 DPAMSVE
-516 GDGTEHVPESG
+516 TEPLPEG
-527 EPSTEE
+527 EDTAAGE
-533 LPFDDGTTTIDNGA
+533 LVFTGSIIDDGA
-547 TVTFNNETGTFEVV
+547 TVTFNNETGTFDVV
-561 IAKDKLTEADKYT
+561 IAKDKLTEADTYT

-583 LPDISILV
+583 LPDISIPV

-602 AVTGD
+602 TVTGD

-624 SGFVDNLEIT
+624 SGSVDNLEIT
-634 DVIVANKPDNV
+634 DVVVANKPDNV
-645 SFNEDAADST
+645 SFNDDAADST

-662 NVNDIVKQTLTFD
+662 DVNDIVKQTLTFN

-699 NFEATDFNQA
+699 NFEATDFSQA
-709 ILDETQILENN
+709 ILDENQILENN
-720 VSTITVKDYNQTDFA
+720 VSTITIKDYNKTDFA
-735 NVEFTAEIYLRD
+735 SVDFTAEIYLRD
-747 EKLDDGAITVEK
+747 EKLDDIIITIEK

-773 TRVGNYTVKLFVKD
+773 TRVSNYTVKLFVKD

-792 EDILMITKSF
+792 EDSLMITKSF
-802 NVTTLDVI
+802 YVTLLDVI
-810 DTDPTNNIEGV
+810 DTDPSNNIEGV

>member
-11 EYRTM
+11 EYITM

-34 SEEAPEGTAEEGTE
+34 SEEAPEGTVEEGTE

-72 HNNGT
+72 HDNGT

-92 HQGFSDKIK
+92 HQGLSDKIK

-122 QNLSLESAFNITTL
+122 QNLNLESAFNVTTL
-136 GTDGL
+136 VTDGL

-192 SNIETLCLA
+192 SNIETLCYV

-223 YIPTGSYIIPNNVSI
+223 RIPSESYIIPNNVSI

-253 SIKAETL
+253 SVKAETL

-297 GDGSDTTKANIINVE
+297 GDGSDITKANIINVE
-312 IDKENYGFRL
+312 IDKENYGFVL
-322 AVQSEDDNLILYPG
+322 TVQSEDDNLILYPG

-357 SINTPENELEGVSI
+357 SINTLENELEGVSI
-371 NPVDGDACSVS
+371 NSVDGDACSLS

-401 GTVTVSEISSEVT
+401 GTVTVSEVSSEVT

-422 YLVKADFGELS
+422 YLVKVDFGELS

-440 SGVNDSQGT
+440 SGLNDSHGT

-465 AVLKKGVPNVP
+465 AVLKKGVPNMH
-476 PAPEEEST
+476 PAH
-484 EEVTEQAGDIETEQA
+484 
-499 GDGTDPAPATE
+499 ATE
-510 DPAAVE
+510 DTAEAVE
-516 GDGTEHVPESG
+516 TEPLLEDSAAG
-527 EPSTEE
+527 ELVFTGSII
-533 LPFDDGTTTIDNGA
+533 DDGA
-547 TVTFNNETGTFEVV
+547 TVTFNNETGTFDVV
-561 IAKDKLTEADKYT
+561 IAKDKLTEADTYT
-574 VEVTITSEA
+574 IEVTITSEA
-583 LPDISILV
+583 LPDISIPV

-602 AVTGD
+602 TVTGD

-624 SGFVDNLEIT
+624 SGFTDNLEIT

-645 SFNEDAADST
+645 SFNEDAVDST

-662 NVNDIVKQTLTFD
+662 DVNDIVKQTLTVD

-694 LLSLI
+694 LLSLV
-699 NFEATDFNQA
+699 NFEATDFSQA
-709 ILDETQILENN
+709 ILDENQILENN
-720 VSTITVKDYNQTDFA
+720 ISTITVKDYNQTDFA

-747 EKLDDGAITVEK
+747 EKLDDDAITIEK

-773 TRVGNYTVKLFVKD
+773 TRVGKYTVKLFVKD

-792 EDILMITKSF
+792 EDSLMITKSF
-802 NVTTLDVI
+802 NVTILGVI

-821 PEKVKCVLRF
+821 AETVKCILRF

>member
-16 TLTEFVDAIN
+16 TLIEFVDAIN

-34 SEEAPEGTAEEGTE
+34 SEEAPEGTVEEGTE

-72 HNNGT
+72 HDNGI
-77 ISLKRLILTGELEPE
+77 ISLKRLIIIGELEPE
-92 HQGFSDKIK
+92 HQGLSDKIK

-122 QNLSLESAFNITTL
+122 QNLSLESAFNVTTL
-136 GTDGL
+136 GTNGL

-201 RNNHTTK
+201 RNSHTTK

-223 YIPTGSYIIPNNVSI
+223 RIPSESYIIPNNVSI

-253 SIKAETL
+253 SVKAETL

-282 PVDFA
+282 TADFA
-287 FDEIGYSIRI
+287 FDEIRYSIRI
-297 GDGSDTTKANIINVE
+297 GDGSDITKANLINVE

-344 LVDAKSTVVLSSV
+344 LVDAKSTVALSSV

-371 NPVDGDACSVS
+371 NHVDGDACSLS
-382 ISFNESVENKV
+382 ISFNESIENKV

-401 GTVTVSEISSEVT
+401 GTVTISEVSSEVT
-414 CTEDVKLY
+414 CTENVKLY

-433 KTAILNG
+433 KTAILNS
-440 SGVNDSQGT
+440 SGINDSHGT

-465 AVLKKGVPNVP
+465 AVLKKGIPNVP

-484 EEVTEQAGDIETEQA
+484 EEVTEQAGDGI
-499 GDGTDPAPATE
+499 DSAPATE

-516 GDGTEHVPESG
+516 GDGTEPVLEDV

-533 LPFDDGTTTIDNGA
+533 PPFDDGTTTIDDGA
-547 TVTFNNETGTFEVV
+547 IITFNNETGTFEVV
-561 IAKDKLTEADKYT
+561 IAKDKLTEADTYT

-583 LPDISILV
+583 LPDISIPV

-602 AVTGD
+602 TVTGD

-634 DVIVANKPDNV
+634 DVVVTNKPDNV

-662 NVNDIVKQTLTFD
+662 DVNDIVKQTLTVN

-709 ILDETQILENN
+709 ILDENQILENN

-759 TENGATVSVIKEQI
+759 TENGATISVIKEQI

-787 SSWAA
+787 SSWAD
-792 EDILMITKSF
+792 EDSLMITKSF
-802 NVTTLDVI
+802 DVTTLDVI

-821 PEKVKCVLRF
+821 AETVKCILRF

>member
-34 SEEAPEGTAEEGTE
+34 SEEAPEGTVEDNTE
-48 NQSNITSFT
+48 NQSSITSFT

-66 EDNHIV
+66 EDSHII

-92 HQGFSDKIK
+92 HQGLSDKIK

-122 QNLSLESAFNITTL
+122 QNLSLESAFNVTTL

-185 NYHIINS
+185 NYHIIDS
-192 SNIETLCLA
+192 SNIETLCYV

-216 ERLEFQV
+216 ERLEFQI

-245 YTKQGEED
+245 YTKQGEDD
-253 SIKAETL
+253 SVKAETL

-268 DSQLNENSIKSYTV
+268 DSQLNENSIKSYTI

-297 GDGSDTTKANIINVE
+297 GDGSDIIKANIINVE
-312 IDKENYGFRL
+312 IDKENYGFVL
-322 AVQSEDDNLILYPG
+322 AVQSEDDNSILYSG

-357 SINTPENELEGVSI
+357 SINTPEDELEGVSI
-371 NPVDGDACSVS
+371 NTVDGDACSLS

-393 FERTLGFT
+393 FERALVFT
-401 GTVTVSEISSEVT
+401 GTVTISEVSSEVT

-440 SGVNDSQGT
+440 SGINDSRGT

-465 AVLKKGVPNVP
+465 AVLKKGVPDVP

-484 EEVTEQAGDIETEQA
+484 EEVTEQAGD
-499 GDGTDPAPATE
+499 GTDPTE
-510 DPAAVE
+510 AVE
-516 GDGTEHVPESG
+516 TEPLPEG
-527 EPSTEE
+527 EDAAAGE
-533 LPFDDGTTTIDNGA
+533 LVFTGSIIDDGA
-547 TVTFNNETGTFEVV
+547 TVTFNNETGIFDVV
-561 IAKDKLTEADKYT
+561 ISNDKLTEADTYA

-583 LPDISILV
+583 LPDISIPV

-602 AVTGD
+602 TVTGD
-607 LNKVLKSGDSVT
+607 LNNVLKSGDSVT

-662 NVNDIVKQTLTFD
+662 DVNDIIKRTLTVD

-694 LLSLI
+694 ILSLI
-699 NFEATDFNQA
+699 NFEATDFSQA
-709 ILDETQILENN
+709 VLDETQILENN
-720 VSTITVKDYNQTDFA
+720 VSTITVKDYNKTDFA
-735 NVEFTAEIYLRD
+735 NVKFTAEIYLRD
-747 EKLDDGAITVEK
+747 EKLDDSAIIVEK

-792 EDILMITKSF
+792 ENSLMITKSF

-821 PEKVKCVLRF
+821 AETVKCILRF

>member
-11 EYRTM
+11 EYITM

-34 SEEAPEGTAEEGTE
+34 SEEAPEVTAEEGTE

-72 HNNGT
+72 HDNGT
-77 ISLKRLILTGELEPE
+77 ISLKRLIITGELEPE
-92 HQGFSDKIK
+92 HQGLSDKIK

-122 QNLSLESAFNITTL
+122 QNLNLESAFNVTTL

-192 SNIETLCLA
+192 SNIETLCYV

-223 YIPTGSYIIPNNVSI
+223 RIPSESYIIPNNVSI

-253 SIKAETL
+253 SVKAETL

-297 GDGSDTTKANIINVE
+297 GDGSDITKANIINVE
-312 IDKENYGFRL
+312 IDKENYGFGL
-322 AVQSEDDNLILYPG
+322 TVQSEDDNSILYPG

-357 SINTPENELEGVSI
+357 SINTSEDGLEGVSI
-371 NPVDGDACSVS
+371 NSVDGDACSLS

-401 GTVTVSEISSEVT
+401 GTVTISEVSSEVT

-440 SGVNDSQGT
+440 SGVNDSHGT

-465 AVLKKGVPNVP
+465 AVLKKGVPNMH
-476 PAPEEEST
+476 PAH
-484 EEVTEQAGDIETEQA
+484 
-499 GDGTDPAPATE
+499 ATE
-510 DPAAVE
+510 DTAEAVE
-516 GDGTEHVPESG
+516 TELLPEDSAAG
-527 EPSTEE
+527 ELVFTGSII
-533 LPFDDGTTTIDNGA
+533 DDGA
-547 TVTFNNETGTFEVV
+547 TVTFNNETGTFDVV
-561 IAKDKLTEADKYT
+561 IAKDKLTEADTYT
-574 VEVTITSEA
+574 IEVTITSEA
-583 LPDISILV
+583 LPDISIPV

-602 AVTGD
+602 TVTGD

-619 YTASL
+619 YMASL
-624 SGFVDNLEIT
+624 SGFTDNLEIT
-634 DVIVANKPDNV
+634 DVIIANKPDNV
-645 SFNEDAADST
+645 SFNEDATDST

-662 NVNDIVKQTLTFD
+662 DVNDIVKQTLTAN

-686 VSKDLDVC
+686 VSKDLDIC
-694 LLSLI
+694 LLSLV
-699 NFEATDFNQA
+699 NFEATDFSQA
-709 ILDETQILENN
+709 ILDENQILENN
-720 VSTITVKDYNQTDFA
+720 ISTITVKDYNKTDFA

-747 EKLDDGAITVEK
+747 EKLDDDAITIEK

-773 TRVGNYTVKLFVKD
+773 TRVGKYTVKLFVKD
-787 SSWAA
+787 SSWAN
-792 EDILMITKSF
+792 EDYIMITKSF
-802 NVTTLDVI
+802 DVTILGVI

-821 PEKVKCVLRF
+821 AETVKCILRF